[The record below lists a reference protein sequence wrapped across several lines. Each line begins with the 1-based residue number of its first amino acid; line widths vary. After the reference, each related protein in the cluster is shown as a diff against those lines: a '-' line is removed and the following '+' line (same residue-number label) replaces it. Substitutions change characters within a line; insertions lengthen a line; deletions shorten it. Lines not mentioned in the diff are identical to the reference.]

1 MIRLLLT
8 AFLFLA
14 TLTTYAQSDIVV
26 YSTNPANEYTEG
38 ETLTFTVTITNNG
51 PNPAS
56 NVHVYYAIP
65 PGLMPIPNGY
75 IRFWWT
81 GSNGT
86 SGTNVDLDSTILTLG
101 VNQTVSYT
109 INIKFPSEFTDELED
124 IQVTYDSHSD
134 IEVVNTDGQTN
145 YTAGTQSVYTVTV
158 TNNGPE
164 DAANVEVENLIP
176 AGITGFSWVGDNG
189 SSGTNVNLNDTIAS
203 LPVGSTVTYTITL
216 DVPAGFTDA
225 IASTFTYSGVDDPT
239 PTCEQCTDIDYPDTG
254 ADIVVVNTDGQDL
267 YTAGTPSVYTI
278 TVSNNGT
285 VDADNVE
292 VAFVV
297 PATVTTVAWVGD
309 NGSSGTIADL
319 TDSIG
324 TLAAGDTVTYTVTVD
339 VPAAFTGEFTVNT
352 IATTTSPDTDGTC
365 PLCSDTDYETA
376 SADIVVVNTNGQE
389 MYTPGSSSVYTVT
402 VTNNGPTAAA
412 NVQVNN
418 AIPAGIT
425 NFSWTGDNGTSGT
438 NTDLADTIASL
449 AAGET
454 VTYTITLD
462 VPAGYTGLLTS
473 ETTVTSD
480 TPDPD
485 PSCDACA
492 DTDSDTPLA
501 DLVVTKTL
509 ASGTSYTAGLDAV
522 YTITVENMGP
532 TEAQNISV
540 SDVIPAGIDP
550 TTVTWTGSNGTS
562 GTGNLTDVVATLAVG
577 DVVTYQL
584 VMPVP
589 SGFDQTADIVNE
601 VVVTSST
608 PDPNPACP
616 DCIHTATPNP
626 LANLMAVKTNG
637 QTTYVSETQT
647 IYTITV
653 TNPGPSDAYNVV
665 VYDQKPYQVSIMTW
679 TGNDT
684 SGSGN
689 LNNTIPVLAAGES
702 MVYEVIVDIPE
713 NYHLTVGPLQ
723 NVVSVTSDTPDPVPG
738 CPTCTDIDQPSSNF
752 LTVSQSKYTVPEL
765 VKDVLIGVDCVGIE
779 NITWSTGPNF
789 GQTDNGIGYFEAN
802 NSSFPIQSGLILQ
815 SGNAMQA
822 GGPNTNTP
830 PGDGTLSGGNWDG
843 DGQLLTYMQGL
854 GFSVNSYNDATIIE
868 FDFTPISDHMSFN
881 FLFASEE
888 YGTYQCSFS
897 DAFAFFLNDV
907 TTSGPVTNLALIPGT
922 TTPVSVVSIRDSQ
935 YNTGCSSEN
944 VDSFGQYN
952 GNAPGNATAA
962 IDFNGQTVV
971 LTAESDVVPG
981 NVYHIK
987 LVIADRNDHA
997 LDSAVFLEAGS
1008 FNIGQPVLP
1017 DDLTISNGGALC
1029 PTETVVLSVASDA
1042 DFLYQWEKDGVLILD
1057 EEGDPVDTDTYEVTE
1072 PGVYTVLASFV
1083 SSPDCQLEDSVRI
1096 EFQPEVEMNDPI
1108 DLVQCGDV
1116 TAPTQT
1122 FDLTQ
1127 NTDVM
1132 ADGYPSLQFYYIYY
1146 FESLEDIDANDYI
1159 FDPSAYE
1166 GTSGQTI
1173 YVTVQ
1178 SPANNCYTLKEFQLE
1193 VIDCEVPIDPLDP
1206 IAVCEPQPYDDIEIF
1221 DLTEYEDQITANLS
1235 SPENYVITYYNSED
1249 DAEAAV
1255 AGTEITD
1262 PANYSGTNEII
1273 YIRVQNTVIP
1283 EAYNVAPLELIVNPQ
1298 PEVVLPTGPYE
1309 ACVNDG
1315 YILPALTTGSYF
1327 TGPSGTGT
1335 QLNAGEAVTVSQ
1347 TVYVY
1352 AVSGTAPYTCD
1363 NEDSFEVVIFPLPTI
1378 LAPITNYVQ
1387 CDQTD
1392 PDANDGIEEFDL
1404 TTKDTEITGGN
1415 VDYAVSY
1422 YMSFADADSAVNA
1435 IANPA
1440 TYQNTTPFTET
1451 IYVRLE
1457 NTVTDCYSV
1466 YDFDLIINPLPT
1478 ISNPAA
1484 EFHA

>member
-8 AFLFLA
+8 AFLFLV

-26 YSTNPANEYTEG
+26 YSTNPTNEYTEG
-38 ETLTFTVTITNNG
+38 EVLTFTLTVTNNG
-51 PNPAS
+51 PDSAS

-65 PGLMPIPNGY
+65 PGLLPIPNGY

-86 SGTNVDLDSTILTLG
+86 SGTNVDLDTTILTLG

-109 INIKFPSEFTDELED
+109 INIKFPSEFTDELD
-124 IQVTYDSHSD
+124 DVQVTYDSHSD
-134 IEVVNTDGQTN
+134 IEVVNTNGQTN

-164 DAANVEVENLIP
+164 DAANVEVQNLIP

-189 SSGTNVNLNDTIAS
+189 SSGTDVNLNDTIAS

-216 DVPAGFTDA
+216 DVPAGYTNA
-225 IASTFTYSGVDDPT
+225 IASTFSYSGVDDPT

-254 ADIVVVNTDGQDL
+254 ADIVVVNTDGQDV

-292 VAFVV
+292 VAFFV
-297 PATVTTVAWVGD
+297 PATVATVAWVGD

-324 TLAAGDTVTYTVTVD
+324 TLAVGDTVTYTVTVD
-339 VPAAFTGEFTVNT
+339 VPAAFTGDFTVST
-352 IATTTSPDTDGTC
+352 VVTTTSPDTDGTC

-509 ASGTSYTAGLDAV
+509 NSGTTYTAGLDAV

-532 TEAQNISV
+532 TEAQNINV

-550 TTVTWTGSNGTS
+550 ATVTWTGSNGTS

-589 SGFDQTADIVNE
+589 SNFDQAANIVNE
-601 VVVTSST
+601 VVVTSDT
-608 PDPNPACP
+608 PDPNPDCP

-637 QTTYVSETQT
+637 QTTYVSNTQT

-653 TNPGPSDAYNVV
+653 TNPGPSDAINVV
-665 VYDQKPYQVSIMTW
+665 VYDQKPYQVTLMTW
-679 TGNDT
+679 TGNEV
-684 SGSGN
+684 SGTGN
-689 LNNTIPVLAAGES
+689 LNNTIPVLPAGES
-702 MVYEVIVDIPE
+702 VVYEVIVNIPE
-713 NYHLTVGPLQ
+713 NYHSTVGPLQ

-738 CPTCTDIDQPSSNF
+738 CPTCTDIDQPGSIFVVPSTN
-752 LTVSQSKYTVPEL
+752 LYTVPEL
-765 VKDVLIGVDCVGIE
+765 VKDVLIDVDCVE
-779 NITWSTGPNF
+779 VDNITWSTGVTY
-789 GQTDNGIGYFEAN
+789 GQQSNGIAYFESN
-802 NSSFPIQSGLILQ
+802 NADFPIQNGVVLTSGRAVGFTNPDFQNSERGI
-815 SGNAMQA
+815 
-822 GGPNTNTP
+822 GGPNDILLSNGGAYGWA
-830 PGDGTLSGGNWDG
+830 GDD
-843 DGQLLTYMQGL
+843 DLLPYMDDPDDT
-854 GFSVNSYNDATIIE
+854 SYDATSIS
-868 FDFTPISDHMSFN
+868 FDFVPLSDSFTFN

-888 YGTYQCSFS
+888 YSDPGFECTYT
-897 DAFAFFLNDV
+897 DVFAFILTDLV
-907 TTSGPVTNLALIPGT
+907 SGEETNLAVVPGT
-922 TTPVSVVSIRDSQ
+922 DPPVNVSVTTIHLFNNICGAANPDF
-935 YNTGCSSEN
+935 
-944 VDSFGQYN
+944 FGQYN
-952 GNAPGNATAA
+952 IDDDAPTAA
-962 IDFNGQTVV
+962 INFNGQTVV
-971 LTAESDVVPG
+971 MQASATVIPDHPYS
-981 NVYHIK
+981 IK
-987 LVIADRNDHA
+987 LAISNANDNSWN
-997 LDSAVFLEAGS
+997 SAVFLEAGS

-1017 DDLTISNGGALC
+1017 DDLTLANGGALC
-1029 PTETVVLSVASDA
+1029 PGGSVVISAVNDDSTGA
-1042 DFLYQWEKDGVLILD
+1042 FNYQWERNGELVLD
-1057 EEGDPVDTDTYEVTE
+1057 EEGQPVTTDSLTVTE
-1072 PGVYTVLASFV
+1072 PGVYTLQASFV
-1083 SSPDCQLEDSVRI
+1083 SSPDCFLEDSVRI
-1096 EFQPEVEMNDPI
+1096 EFQPEVDMNDPI
-1108 DLVQCGDV
+1108 DLIQCGDI

-1146 FESLEDIDANDYI
+1146 YESLEDIDANNYI

-1166 GTSGQTI
+1166 GTTGQTI

-1178 SPANNCYTLKEFQLE
+1178 SPANNCYTLREFQLE
-1193 VIDCEVPIDPLDP
+1193 VVDCDVPIDPLDP
-1206 IAVCEPQPYDDIEIF
+1206 IAVCEPQPYDNVEIF
-1221 DLTEYEDQITANLS
+1221 DLTQYEDQVTANLV
-1235 SPENYVITYYNSED
+1235 SPEDYVITYYNSEG

-1255 AGTEITD
+1255 AGTEIAD
-1262 PANYSGTNEII
+1262 PVNYSGTNEIV
-1273 YIRVQNTVIP
+1273 YIRVQHIVLE
-1283 EAYNVAPLELIVNPQ
+1283 EAYNIVPLELIVTPI
-1298 PEVVLPTGPYE
+1298 PEVILPTAPYE
-1309 ACVNDG
+1309 ACINDG
-1315 YILPALTTGSYF
+1315 YILPALTIGSYF

-1335 QLNAGEAVTVSQ
+1335 QLNAGDVIAVSQ

-1363 NEDSFEVVIFPLPTI
+1363 NEDSFEVVIHPLPTI
-1378 LAPITNYVQ
+1378 SSPITNYVQ

-1415 VDYAVSY
+1415 VD
-1422 YMSFADADSAVNA
+1422 
-1435 IANPA
+1435 
-1440 TYQNTTPFTET
+1440 
-1451 IYVRLE
+1451 
-1457 NTVTDCYSV
+1457 
-1466 YDFDLIINPLPT
+1466 
-1478 ISNPAA
+1478 
-1484 EFHA
+1484 